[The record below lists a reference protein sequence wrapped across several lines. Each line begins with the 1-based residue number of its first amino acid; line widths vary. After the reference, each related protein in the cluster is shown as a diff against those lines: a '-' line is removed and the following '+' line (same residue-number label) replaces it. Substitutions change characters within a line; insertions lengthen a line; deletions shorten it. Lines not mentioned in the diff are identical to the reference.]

1 MGEMNTEM
9 KEIFD
14 KYNKAGNVPAG
25 GFSKEQ
31 LKTNEKAKAILEVI
45 RLAEK
50 NLRKN
55 AAKVFE
61 QFNVSFKY
69 TSSDNSKLGDDIV
82 NAIDFNFTNN
92 GDKKDLDVAV
102 NFNFSKLGQLPAEEA
117 YSIVYATMHSSLLK
131 KREALSLGN
140 DFQFGK
146 EDEVQEKVVVN
157 DANFDRQGNYV
168 EPKHPILDYIKKFL
182 LKVFFGI
189 ESGKKESDYSACAK
203 QIEQDF
209 NQGGIYAE
217 DMFENSQG
225 NNLLAERYGK
235 IVKQGYE
242 QQATYLL
249 GEISKEEFNSL
260 KSGND
265 QEIMNFCGNY
275 ARTIL
280 KMSGLDERIVPITFE
295 PKGEIGSYTDYGNR
309 QEVNININKVKEM
322 KNPAEVVMTIQHE
335 LTHAID
341 SSIHKSDV
349 KKKLGDEAPDKIYGL
364 TDNLVGDTS
373 QGIESVKDEAPE
385 VYNYVVKLQEICYR
399 INPNERSARIGEL
412 TAIKFM
418 KGMHPDK
425 DMQKYIDKSIDSY
438 NSYQNKVIANIAECE
453 TVAQK
458 YETVNGKSVVKDG
471 GRSILVVKDSTKKI
485 IEKRL
490 GYIESLKQR
499 GMLDPTQEK
508 EAIAIALGEKLNT
521 NNQNLSQEG
530 VEMTTGE

>member
-31 LKTNEKAKAILEVI
+31 LKNNEKAKAILNVI

-50 NLRKN
+50 NLKKN
-55 AAKVFE
+55 AAKVFDD
-61 QFNVSFKY
+61 FNVSFKY
-69 TSSDNSKLGDDIV
+69 TSSDNSKLGDDVV
-82 NAIDFNFTNN
+82 NAIDFNVSNN
-92 GDKKDLDVAV
+92 GDKKDLDIAV
-102 NFNFSKLGQLPAEEA
+102 NFNFSKLGQLPAEET
-117 YSIVYATMHSSLLK
+117 YSIVYATMHNSLLK
-131 KREALSLGN
+131 KREALSAGK

-146 EDEVQEKVVVN
+146 EDEIHENAAVN

-168 EPKHPILDYIKKFL
+168 EPEHPVLDYIKKLL

-189 ESGKKESDYSACAK
+189 ESDKKEIDYAACAK

-209 NQGGIYAE
+209 NQNQIYAE
-217 DMFENSQG
+217 DMFENPQG
-225 NNLLAERYGK
+225 GNLFAERYGK
-235 IVKQGYE
+235 VVKLGYE

-249 GEISKEEFNSL
+249 GEISKEEFASL
-260 KSGND
+260 KTNND
-265 QEIMNFCGNY
+265 QELINFCGNY
-275 ARTIL
+275 ARSIL
-280 KMSGLDERIVPITFE
+280 KTSNLDERNVPITFE
-295 PKGEIGSYTDYGNR
+295 PKGEIGSYIDYGNR
-309 QEVNININKVKEM
+309 QVVNININKVKAM
-322 KNPAEVVMTIQHE
+322 KNPAEVVMTLQHE

-341 SSIHKSDV
+341 SSSNKS
-349 KKKLGDEAPDKIYGL
+349 KGITTEEGYGL
-364 TDNLVGDTS
+364 VDNLVGDTS
-373 QGIESVKDEAPE
+373 KGIESAKDEAPE
-385 VYNYVVKLQEICYR
+385 VYSYVKKLQEICYR

-453 TVAQK
+453 TIEQK
-458 YETVNGKSVVKDG
+458 YETVNDKSVVKDG

-485 IEKRL
+485 IEERL
-490 GYIESLKQR
+490 GYIESLKRR
-499 GMLDPTQEK
+499 GMLDPTQER
-508 EAIAIALGEKLNT
+508 EAIAIALGEKANT
-521 NNQNLSQEG
+521 NNQNMQQEG
-530 VEMTTGE
+530 LEMTTDL

>member
-1 MGEMNTEM
+1 MGELNTEM

-31 LKTNEKAKAILEVI
+31 LKTSEKAKAILEVI

-61 QFNVSFKY
+61 EFNVNFRY
-69 TSSDNSKLGDDIV
+69 TSSDSSKLGDDVV
-82 NAIDFNFTNN
+82 NAIDFNASNN
-92 GDKKDLDVAV
+92 GDKKNLDVAV
-102 NFNFSKLGQLPAEEA
+102 NFNFSKLGQLPAEET
-117 YSIVYATMHSSLLK
+117 YSIVYATMHNSLLK
-131 KREALSLGN
+131 KREAISSGK

-146 EDEVQEKVVVN
+146 ENEIHENAAVN

-168 EPKHPILDYIKKFL
+168 ESAHPILDYIKKFL

-189 ESGKKESDYSACAK
+189 ETDKKEIDYTACAK

-209 NQGGIYAE
+209 NQNQIYAE
-217 DMFENSQG
+217 DMFENPKGS
-225 NNLLAERYGK
+225 NLLAERYGK
-235 IVKQGYE
+235 VVKQGYQ

-260 KSGND
+260 KTNND
-265 QEIMNFCGNY
+265 QKLINFCGNY

-280 KMSGLDERIVPITFE
+280 KTSGLDEQSVAITFR
-295 PKGEIGSYTDYGNR
+295 PSGEIGSYIDYGNR

-322 KNPAEVVMTIQHE
+322 KNPAEVIMTIQHE

-341 SSIHKSDV
+341 STINKS
-349 KKKLGDEAPDKIYGL
+349 KGITTKEGYGL
-364 TDNLVGDTS
+364 VDNLVGDTS
-373 QGIESVKDEAPE
+373 QGIDNAKDEVPE
-385 VYNYVVKLQEICYR
+385 VYSYVKKLQEICYR

-412 TAIKFM
+412 AAVKFM
-418 KGMHPDK
+418 KGMNPDK
-425 DMQKYIDKSIDSY
+425 DMQKYINRSIDDY
-438 NSYQNKVIANIAECE
+438 NSYQNKVVANIAECE
-453 TVAQK
+453 NVRQEYDSIK
-458 YETVNGKSVVKDG
+458 PQIVKS
-471 GRSILVVKDSTKKI
+471 STHKL
-485 IEKRL
+485 IEDRL
-490 GYIESLKQR
+490 NYIESLKQR
-499 GMLDPTQEK
+499 GLLDPTQEK
-508 EAIAIALGEKLNT
+508 EAIAIALGEKLNA
-521 NNQNLSQEG
+521 NNQNLSQDG